1 MIVDL
6 RSDTVTK
13 PTPAMRKA
21 MAEAEV
27 GDDVFGEDPTV
38 NRLQERVAELLGQES
53 ALFVPTGTMSNEIA
67 IKVWT
72 KPGDAVLMDEEC
84 HILHYE
90 LAGPAVLAGVQMEQ
104 VPTHRGVMN
113 VEEVR
118 KRIRIEDDHCPGT
131 ALLCVENTHNRCG
144 GTILPIENL
153 KELSECARA
162 HGLRLHMDG
171 ARLMNAA
178 VAMRKPATTWTQ
190 YVDSVTICLSKGLG
204 CPVGSVLAGSQEFI
218 HQAHRVRKLFGG
230 GMRQVGVLAAA
241 GLVAIETM
249 IDRMAEDHQRAQKLA
264 VAIANMPQYGI
275 DLEAVQTNILYVH
288 TKPPALEVEQ
298 ALKAHGVLTLGIDS
312 HRLRMI
318 THYEINDAGIEHA
331 IAALSKVG

>member
-13 PTPAMRKA
+13 PTPAMRQA

-38 NRLQERVAELLGQES
+38 NRLQERVAELLGKES

-72 KPGDAVLMDEEC
+72 KPGDAVLMDKEC

-104 VPTHRGVMN
+104 VPTHKGAMD

-153 KELSECARA
+153 KELSECVHK
-162 HGLRLHMDG
+162 HGLRVHMDG

-178 VAMRKPATTWTQ
+178 VAMQKPATVWTQ

-204 CPVGSVLAGSQEFI
+204 CPVGSVLAGSKDFI

-264 VAIANMPQYGI
+264 AAIANMPQYDI

-298 ALKAHGVLTLGIDS
+298 ALKALGVLTLGIDS

-331 IAALSKVG
+331 IAALTKVG